1 MLNLKF
7 KLSEFK
13 PRTVCTKSWDSV
25 MIASNVLSVALPVSK
40 HSI

>member
-7 KLSEFK
+7 KLPEFK

-25 MIASNVLSVALPVSK
+25 MIVSNSLSIALLAQ
-40 HSI
+40 